1 MDPVDPSAS
10 LQLEAAALDAFPVGY
25 RHLAYLQNKAGYD
38 VMNGLPGL
46 RGSEVELLYREGDE
60 WLAGSPSPGLPLSNR
75 GK

>member
-1 MDPVDPSAS
+1 MDPVDPAAS
-10 LQLEAAALDAFPVGY
+10 LELDGAALAAFPAGY

-46 RGSEVELLYREGDE
+46 HGVEVDLLYREGAE
-60 WLAGSPSPGLPLSNR
+60 WLAGSPSPGVPLSNR